1 MTLMH
6 MMNASKLL
14 TTTVGQMH
22 QRASEGR
29 PIGKGLRNVPLSPK
43 EEVTGCS

>member
-6 MMNASKLL
+6 MMNVSKLL

-22 QRASEGR
+22 QRALEGR
-29 PIGKGLRNVPLSPK
+29 PIGKELRNLPLSPK
-43 EEVTGCS
+43 EEVTDCS